1 MSAYHWQHQHP
12 HNYVSMS
19 ILNPSKVFCFLSSL
33 WPFSVLPLLPQ
44 QSLKLLEDFTSKTS
58 SNSSWSSYILTTLP
72 PLSWGLAALH
82 QGRFVQS
89 KQHGSSI
96 WPLVRSLARLGR
108 NKHNRGKEQIP
119 PPPTPFPYFRTLQNA
134 ALLPRRCW
142 GSMSILPQVSPGLL
156 GPRSS
161 AAHVIFTVGLCKWE
175 SRWELGQTCGVLW
188 TLDLELISSIVEG
201 KHVLSQDLHLWREA
215 LDGAFFFF
223 SRFCS
228 FDLSHGWGLQ
238 TRIVAVVLCPCTALV
253 AGEQ

>member
-12 HNYVSMS
+12 HNYVHVY
-19 ILNPSKVFCFLSSL
+19 LESKQGVLFFSSL
-33 WPFSVLPLLPQ
+33 WTFSVLPLLPQ

-72 PLSWGLAALH
+72 LLSWGLAALH
-82 QGRFVQS
+82 QGRSVQS

-161 AAHVIFTVGLCKWE
+161 EAHVIFTVGLCKWE

-188 TLDLELISSIVEG
+188 TLDLELISSVVEG
-201 KHVLSQDLHLWREA
+201 KHVLSQGIHLQREA
-215 LDGAFFFF
+215 PDGAFF

-238 TRIVAVVLCPCTALV
+238 TRIVTVVLCPCTALV